1 MKQRIITSV
10 VGVAVVLVWL
20 ALRETVVFNIM
31 ISLVLLLAMHEVMIA
46 TKIVKSVPLFLAGA
60 VYAVIVPFFPVFGI
74 YPVGVIITALYVMAL
89 IIIMLWQ
96 HGKVSLLRVSYT
108 FMVSTLI
115 PYAVT
120 SLAYIN
126 SLDYIDGGGLCVYE
140 GIFYLLLALSGAW
153 IADTGAYFTGKFLG
167 KHKLAP
173 HISPKKTVE
182 GSVGGVLAVVIFY
195 IAVALV
201 WQFAFLR
208 NGMHI
213 NYFALIFMAVCVSI
227 CGMIGDLTFSCIKRE
242 VKIKDFGKIMPG
254 HGGILD
260 RIDSLVLTA
269 PCIMFFVAFMPII
282 TVL

>member
-1 MKQRIITSV
+1 MA
-10 VGVAVVLVWL
+10 VALVWL
-20 ALRETVVFNIM
+20 LLRGTVVFNIM

-46 TKIVKSVPLFLAGA
+46 TKIVKSASLFLAGA
-60 VYAVIVPFFPVFGI
+60 IYAAIVPFFPVFGI
-74 YPVGVIITALYVMAL
+74 YPAGVIITALYILSL
-89 IIIMLWQ
+89 IIIMLCE
-96 HGKVSLLRVSYT
+96 HGKTGLLRVSYS

-126 SLDYIDGGGLCVYE
+126 QLDYKDGGLNVHE

-153 IADTGAYFTGKFLG
+153 IADTGAYFAGKFLG

-173 HISPKKTVE
+173 RISPKKTVE
-182 GSVGGVLAVVIFY
+182 GSAGGVLAVIIFY
-195 IAVALV
+195 VATALV
-201 WQFAFLR
+201 WQVAFLK
-208 NGMHI
+208 GGIGI
-213 NYFALIFMAVCVSI
+213 NYFALIFMAICVSI
-227 CGMIGDLTFSCIKRE
+227 CGMMGDLTFSCIKRE

-269 PCIMFFVAFMPII
+269 PCTMFFVAFMPII
-282 TVL
+282 TVS